1 MNNKIMLKNKR
12 DCYLKNRIEHFDIFR
27 RNTPYHFVFI
37 QINLNHVYDLKN
49 QIDFSKL
56 DCLVFFTTI
65 YWFLIL

>member
-37 QINLNHVYDLKN
+37 QINLNHVYDLK
-49 QIDFSKL
+49 IRLSFPSWIALFSL
-56 DCLVFFTTI
+56 QLYIGF
-65 YWFLIL
+65 